1 MQVKLFWVLSPM
13 RNMGFVPRDN
23 GGNAMGY
30 EKEINEW
37 LAEHPDIKI
46 SHIEQSA
53 SGGSFGP
60 ALWLISVW
68 YTRGDGGA

>member
-13 RNMGFVPRDN
+13 RNKGFVPRDN

-37 LAEHPDIKI
+37 LAEHPDIKEGLNN
-46 SHIEQSA
+46 STSPGDNSA
-53 SGGSFGP
+53 
-60 ALWLISVW
+60 
-68 YTRGDGGA
+68 TQRR